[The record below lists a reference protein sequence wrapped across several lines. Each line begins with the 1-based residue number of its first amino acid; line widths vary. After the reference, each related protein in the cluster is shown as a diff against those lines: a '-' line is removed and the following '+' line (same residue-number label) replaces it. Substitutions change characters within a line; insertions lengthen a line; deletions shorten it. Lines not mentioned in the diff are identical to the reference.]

1 MAWLTLAME
10 YTEVAP
16 DEFASLAGVGDWT
29 VVDGPAVAAVFR
41 SPTYLAGAELVKA
54 IAVIAEAEQ
63 HHPDMEIRYP
73 GTVHVTLSTHA
84 TGGLTTLDVDV
95 ARLISAAAAGSA
107 ATGEPPDS

>member
-1 MAWLTLAME
+1 ME
-10 YTEVAP
+10 YTEVP
-16 DEFASLAGVGDWT
+16 PEEFAAFDGVGDWT

-41 SPTYLAGAELVKA
+41 APTYLAGAELVRA
-54 IAVIAEAEQ
+54 VAVIAEDHR

-95 ARLISAAAAGSA
+95 ARMISAAARAAAATLEPAGS
-107 ATGEPPDS
+107 